1 MLTPDYPGA
10 YLEGFIRE
18 MGWGYEVEGHT
29 IKVPF
34 PLRSV
39 LVTDSPRYWVLS
51 TSDKAVA
58 PVHIMKNSS
67 DVALRVEVAIGLLGT
82 LVVPDR

>member
-1 MLTPDYPGA
+1 MTDLAPGS
-10 YLEGFIRE
+10 YLEGFIRG
-18 MGWGYEVEGHT
+18 MGWGYEVEGHA

-34 PLRSV
+34 PHRSV
-39 LVTDSPRYWVLS
+39 LVTDNPRDWVLS

-67 DVALRVEVAIGLLGT
+67 NVALRVEVAIGLLGT
-82 LVVPDR
+82 ITVNC